1 MEPGKY
7 DIKLIKGTTER
18 RSFRWLVGEA
28 KTPVDLTGYSVAVH
42 VTRQTPE
49 SPIAG
54 SAVIRTPQATPTN
67 TGWIDVV
74 FDNTLVDSLT
84 FEEGEWYLTL
94 TDPGGEPSRLIE
106 GLVRVRD

>member
-18 RSFRWLVGEA
+18 RSFRWLVGEDR
-28 KTPVDLTGYSVAVH
+28 TPVNLTGYSVTVH
-42 VTRQTPE
+42 VTQQMPE

-54 SAVIRTPQATPTN
+54 IASIRLPQSTPDN
-67 TGWIDVV
+67 TGWIDVT
-74 FDNTLVDSLT
+74 FDNSLTSTLT

-94 TDPGGEPSRLIE
+94 IDPGGEPSRLIE